1 MEGVDF
7 SEEVFYMSDDF
18 IEKMWRRTLFLGDV
32 LKRGYSFIF
41 QVSKNMP
48 HKQSMFISR
57 KRRNISA
64 AYLRNPFT
72 KLNQEGDD
80 LQMSSNFYNTM
91 ADILMIPTSST
102 LASTL

>member
-18 IEKMWRRTLFLGDV
+18 IEMMWRRTLFLGDI
-32 LKRGYSFIF
+32 LKCGYSFIF

-48 HKQSMFISR
+48 H
-57 KRRNISA
+57 NISN
-64 AYLRNPFT
+64 YFHLCYQDMNVIWLRNPFT
-72 KLNQEGDD
+72 KLNQEGED
-80 LQMSSNFYNTM
+80 LQMSSNFYNGRH
-91 ADILMIPTSST
+91 LMIPTSST